1 MPDYIKKKDESPVEK
16 KTTPSWK
23 EKEKKVVFQPKKWK
37 KKETDLRNNFCRL
50 QTTIFRRT

>member
-23 EKEKKVVFQPKKWK
+23 EKEKSSFSTKKMEK
-37 KKETDLRNNFCRL
+37 KGNRFKKQFL
-50 QTTIFRRT
+50 

>member
-23 EKEKKVVFQPKKWK
+23 EKEKSSFSTKKME